1 MTAVRVD
8 DRPAAWSAR
17 AGAFGIDVLFGLGAV
32 TAVLFVGWSAPP
44 QGWLWWV
51 CIVVAAAILL
61 AVAVNRLVLP
71 VGTGWSLGR
80 CVFGIRVVARD
91 GGPVGPWRLL
101 VRDIAHLLDTVPL
114 CLGWLWPLIDSRG
127 RTFADLLT
135 GTEVRRAV
143 GPRPDRREAA
153 AAVIA
158 GAAALAIVAGALGY
172 FAVYRPQLAASRAK
186 EYLAVEGPKIVAD
199 MLSYTAAN
207 ADGDFARAQTLVTD
221 GYRPELIKQQDAV
234 RKAGLIDN
242 DYWSSNS
249 AVVSASGG
257 RATMVLLLQGQ
268 RGAAPNQRFIT
279 ASVRAAFEKSSSGQW
294 QVSDLT
300 VLAPPKPVVT
310 PPASAPKPAPS
321 PAPAPGKTPAPATPK
336 PAPAPPTPK
345 PAPSAPKPSGG
356 GR

>member
-1 MTAVRVD
+1 MTAALVE

-17 AGAFGIDVLFGLGAV
+17 AGAFGIDVLFGLGALA
-32 TAVLFVGWSAPP
+32 TVLFVGWSAPP
-44 QGWLWWV
+44 RGWLWWV
-51 CIVVAAAILL
+51 CIVVAAAIVM
-61 AVAVNRLVLP
+61 AIAVNRLVLP

-80 CVFGIRVVARD
+80 SVFGIRVVRRD

-101 VRDIAHLLDTVPL
+101 ARDVAHLLDTVPL
-114 CLGWLWPLIDSRG
+114 CLGWLWPLIDRRG

-135 GTEVRRAV
+135 GTEVRRVV

-158 GAAALAIVAGALGY
+158 GAAAVAVLAGALGY
-172 FAVYRPQLAASRAK
+172 FVVYRPQVAAGRAE

-207 ADGDFARAQTLVTD
+207 ADGDFAKAQTLVTD
-221 GYRPELIKQQDAV
+221 AYRPELVKQQDAV
-234 RKAGLIDN
+234 RKAGLVDN

-249 AVVSASGG
+249 AVVSATGDH
-257 RATMVLLLQGQ
+257 AIMVLLMQGQ
-268 RGAAPNQRFIT
+268 RGSAPKQRFIT
-279 ASVRAAFEKSSSGQW
+279 ASVRASFEKSSSGQW

-310 PPASAPKPAPS
+310 PPASAPKPAP
-321 PAPAPGKTPAPATPK
+321 APAPGPAPK
-336 PAPAPPTPK
+336 PAPAPP
-345 PAPSAPKPSGG
+345 APKPSGG